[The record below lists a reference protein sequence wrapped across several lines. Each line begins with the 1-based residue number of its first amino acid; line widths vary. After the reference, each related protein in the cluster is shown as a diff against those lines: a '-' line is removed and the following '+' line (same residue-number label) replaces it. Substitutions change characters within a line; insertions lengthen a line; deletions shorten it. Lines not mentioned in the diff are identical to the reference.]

1 MADFSI
7 YYVTAPLIGGVIG
20 YITNFIAIKML
31 FRPHTPKYVFGM
43 KVPFTPGIIPKEKGR
58 IAEAIGGAISQNL
71 MNQDVLSR
79 YLLSD
84 DMKAKVKHSVMDFM
98 ETQKKNKESVADFLK
113 HYMTEKELQ
122 AIVVSV
128 NNDLTVQVHTKL
140 ADSEV
145 SQNVAHIVVSNVVE
159 KMKKM
164 NPTEV
169 LGGLFLG
176 LGGLKAL
183 AARFAGASLWNK
195 FFTMLQTPAEK
206 MLTGNINK
214 MLQNNGEEIVSKMLG
229 NEVEAFI
236 NTPVCK
242 LLEGKDDQITQLVKT
257 VEGIYCSVISDHLPR
272 ILESIDISKIVRER
286 INEMSMDETE
296 KIIFEVMDK
305 ELKAIV
311 WLGALLGTIM
321 GCVNI
326 FFR

>member
-122 AIVVSV
+122 AIVASV

-229 NEVEAFI
+229 NEVEALI

-257 VEGIYCSVISDHLPR
+257 AEGIYCSVISDHLPR

-286 INEMSMDETE
+286 INEFSSN
-296 KIIFEVMDK
+296 K
-305 ELKAIV
+305 ELLDRIARE
-311 WLGALLGTIM
+311 GAERARASATATIEEVRRII
-321 GCVNI
+321 G
-326 FFR
+326 FRVR